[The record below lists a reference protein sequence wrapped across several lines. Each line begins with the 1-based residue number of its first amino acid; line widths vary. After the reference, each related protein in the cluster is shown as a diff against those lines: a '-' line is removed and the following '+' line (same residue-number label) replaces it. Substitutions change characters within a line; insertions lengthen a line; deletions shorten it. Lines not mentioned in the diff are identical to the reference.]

1 MSDTHCPFC
10 LIASGDSGT
19 ELIAESSNSVAF
31 FDSYPISEGHTLL
44 IPKKHEVNFFNLS
57 EDERADIWGLVNT
70 VQKILNDMLNPDGF
84 NIGANVLEAAGQT
97 IMHAHVHII
106 PRFSGDIKDPRGG
119 VRWVIPEKAPYWE

>member
-10 LIASGDSGT
+10 LIASGDSDT
-19 ELIAESSNSVAF
+19 ELIAESSKSVAF

-57 EDERADIWGLVNT
+57 EDERSDIWGLVNT

-84 NIGANVLEAAGQT
+84 NIGVNVLEAAGQT

-119 VRWVIPEKAPYWE
+119 VRWVIPEKAPYWK